1 LKLIK
6 TNYTYIILYIMP
18 LFKIRNP
25 FKNITKYLF
34 SPKMETQEQITKPE
48 FKESNKITQINKPE
62 QTKDIEI
69 QKIRIIKWEDTTAF
83 TMPITG
89 GQVIKVYDGDS
100 ITIAAHLHIEN
111 SPLFRFSVRL
121 NGIDTPEIKGKN
133 DDEKAA
139 AKDARDALSKLI
151 LHKEII
157 LKNVGTEKYGRIL
170 ADVYLD
176 DLCINDWL
184 IKEHYA
190 VKYDGGTKIPP
201 ASWLK
206 YRLTGDII

>member
-1 LKLIK
+1 
-6 TNYTYIILYIMP
+6 MS

-25 FKNITKYLF
+25 FNITKYLF
-34 SPKMETQEQITKPE
+34 CLKSDPETQEQVIE
-48 FKESNKITQINKPE
+48 KEKE
-62 QTKDIEI
+62 LEI

-83 TMPITG
+83 TIPITG

-100 ITIAAHLHIEN
+100 ITLAAYLPIEK

-139 AKDARDALSKLI
+139 AKDARDALSNLI
-151 LHKEII
+151 LHKEVI

-201 ASWLK
+201 TSWLK
-206 YRLTGDII
+206 YRLTGEF